1 MGIWNWLF
9 GSKKKEIQQKKQPLQ
24 KSPPKPHRLHKL
36 PEPTSD
42 WEAATVKWFSS
53 VKGFGFLA
61 REEGKD
67 IYIHKALLEKLGIGT
82 LVEGQKV
89 EIKYGKG
96 QIKDGLEACDLRL
109 LK

>member
-1 MGIWNWLF
+1 MGILKWLF
-9 GSKKKEIQQKKQPLQ
+9 GSQKKETPQKAKSVQT
-24 KSPPKPHRLHKL
+24 SPPKSYRIHKL
-36 PEPTSD
+36 PEPISD
-42 WEAATVKWFSS
+42 WEAVTVKWFSS

-67 IYIHKALLEKLGIGT
+67 IYIHKALLEKLGIGS
-82 LVEGQKV
+82 LVEGQKI

-96 QIKDGLEACDLRL
+96 HIKDGLEACDLRL